1 MMRLA
6 PTILALAGLTMLAGC
21 GHTTADRTTGGAA
34 TGAAPGAA
42 VGALGGP
49 PGMAAGAAIGAAAGG
64 ATGAATSPNAVNLGE
79 PPWHRG
85 SPSVGQNIA
94 RDVNK

>member
-1 MMRLA
+1 MRLA
-6 PTILALAGLTMLAGC
+6 PTILAIAALGLLAGC
-21 GHTTADRTTGGAA
+21 GHSEPDRTAGGAA
-34 TGAAPGAA
+34 TGAATGAA

-64 ATGAATSPNAVNLGE
+64 ATGAATSPNSVNLGE

-85 SPSVGQNIA
+85 APSVGQNIA